1 MKKNFAAIALL
12 AVLSATNASAQTAW
26 VSPVGIP
33 APPFGINEVAPASP
47 NPWTS
52 AVPGFY
58 YVEPSNASSTDTSN
72 PYGTPAKPR
81 KTIPNPLSA
90 GSVVEL
96 HGVYTTA
103 HRSPAFSLQGTSSS
117 PVFIRGKSSTERA
130 TATQPWAMTGTYFIV
145 ENIDFQAS
153 VQTLLVAPINRG
165 VLRNSTVTGT
175 ITGGGMAVGG
185 GADSIATE
193 VLIYRN
199 KIRDGGNINS
209 TVDEDSHGMVIA
221 SYVDKVWILEN
232 EIYRHSGSGIQV
244 YAGSKALEATTR
256 HVYIGRNDIHDTR
269 QAGVGI
275 KQSVDVIVSENFI
288 HDIINTSWS
297 PAKCMGYQYAPEL
310 VWFINNHCHNAVFG
324 IYAGSDSGLG
334 SGTYSFAIGNTIHNI
349 HAPGGAFNPN
359 TAWSNAGIMLAGGVN
374 RYVVNNSI
382 YDVDNGIQTPGT
394 GNITIVNNA
403 VSAIASTGSHVYVES
418 GTTAAASTI
427 HHNIFGG
434 TVRLKWGTQQVHDVS
449 SFIATFNK
457 GQSTIAADPQ
467 FTAPDTCNFALKATS
482 PAIDKGTP
490 DQVYDAFKNYYGLD
504 IAYDGLGNRRP
515 GGSAWDMGAFEG
527 AAPRPPTNV
536 RIIK

>member
-1 MKKNFAAIALL
+1 MKTNFVVIAVL
-12 AVLSATNASAQTAW
+12 AVLSASNASAQTGW
-26 VSPVGIP
+26 VTPVGIP
-33 APPFGINEVAPASP
+33 TPAFGINEVAPASP

-58 YVEPSNASSTDTSN
+58 FVEPSNSASTDSSN
-72 PYGTPAKPR
+72 PYGTPGKPR
-81 KTIPNPLSA
+81 KTIPTLLPA

-96 HGVYTTA
+96 KGTYSTP
-103 HRSPAFSLQGTSSS
+103 HRSPAFSLQGTAAS
-117 PVFIRGKSSTERA
+117 PVFIRGASSTVRPTVT
-130 TATQPWAMTGTYFIV
+130 TAWAMTGTYFIV
-145 ENIDFQAS
+145 ENIDFNAS
-153 VQTLLVAPINRG
+153 IQTLLVAPINRG
-165 VLRNSTVTGT
+165 VLRQSTLTGT

-199 KIRDGGNINS
+199 KIRDGGNISS
-209 TVDEDSHGMVIA
+209 TTDEDSHGMTIA

-244 YAGSKALEATTR
+244 NAGSKALEQTTR

-275 KQSVDVIVSENFI
+275 KQSADVIVSENFI

-324 IYAGSDSGLG
+324 VYAGSDSGLG
-334 SGTYSFAIGNTIHNI
+334 TGTYSFVLGNTIHNI

-374 RYVVNNSI
+374 RYVLNNSI
-382 YDVDNGIQTPGT
+382 YDVDNGIQTPGG

-403 VSAIASTGSHVYVES
+403 VAGVASTGSHVYVES
-418 GTTAAASTI
+418 GATASASTI

-434 TVRLKWGTQQVHDVS
+434 AVRIKWGTTGVYDVS
-449 SFIATFNK
+449 SFLSTFNK
-457 GQSTIAADPQ
+457 GQSSLAADPQ
-467 FTAPDTCNFALKATS
+467 FTAPATCNFALKPGS
-482 PAIDKGTP
+482 PALDKGTADP
-490 DQVYDAFKNYYGLD
+490 IYDAFKTYYGLD
-504 IAYDGLGNRRP
+504 IKTDPLGNPRP
-515 GGSAWDMGAFEG
+515 GGAAWDLGAFEG